1 MKKISKVWY
10 LVVALV
16 VLGVAA
22 YFLGKPDTKE
32 TISFDTATVG
42 QTNIQNSI
50 TATGTIEPVTSV
62 TVGTQVSGIV
72 SKLYVDYNSVVKK
85 GQVIAELDKTNL
97 LSALNQAK
105 AMLESAQA
113 QVRSAESD
121 VQKAQADYNGVRAS
135 ASYQQSNFSRYQ
147 TLYKKGLISANDFE
161 SARLSYQQAQQNLAA
176 SAQTIAT
183 ARQGVAQA
191 REQVRQQQE
200 QVKQAQTNLGYATIT
215 SPIDG
220 VVLSKSVEE
229 GQTVAASF
237 STPELFTIAKD
248 LTNMQVV
255 ANVDEADIG
264 EVKTGER
271 VSFTVDA
278 YPDDTF
284 TGRVTQVRQEATT
297 TNNVVTYEVVISAPN
312 ADLKL
317 KPGLTANVTI
327 YTQERAGVMGV
338 SSKALRFTPTPE
350 TVGKQYKIQDV
361 ANAKAKVWTLE
372 GNVLQAH
379 RVSTGMND
387 GVNTDSLGCEGW
399 TESHHWHHRHR
410 TRRRQRIRR
419 SGAESLRPRS
429 EARQQKG
436 ESMMDESQKKVVIE
450 LCDVKRDFL
459 VGEETVHALRGVSFK
474 IYEGEFVTIM
484 GKSGSGKSTLLNQL
498 GCLDT
503 PTSGD
508 YFLDGV
514 AVRTMS
520 KSQRA
525 VLRNRKIGFIFQNY
539 NLLAK
544 TTSVENVELPL
555 MYNPSITPQER
566 FDRSVAALK
575 AVGLGERLY
584 HKSNQMS
591 GGQMQRVAIA
601 RALVNNPAVILA
613 DEATGNLDTR
623 TSFEI
628 LVLFQKLHAEGR
640 TIIFVTHNPD
650 IAHYASRNIELRDG
664 RIIRNEVN
672 DHILSAAEGLA
683 ALPKNTDE

>member
-278 YPDDTF
+278 YPADTF
-284 TGRVTQVRQEATT
+284 TGTVKQVRQEATT

-372 GNVLQAH
+372 GNVLRAH

-387 GVNTDSLGCEGW
+387 GVNTEILSGVKAGLKVITGITV
-399 TESHHWHHRHR
+399 TEPEEDK
-410 TRRRQRIRR
+410 
-419 SGAESLRPRS
+419 ESDDQEQSPF
-429 EARQQKG
+429 APG
-436 ESMMDESQKKVVIE
+436 P
-450 LCDVKRDFL
+450 KRDNKK
-459 VGEETVHALRGVSFK
+459 E
-474 IYEGEFVTIM
+474 
-484 GKSGSGKSTLLNQL
+484 
-498 GCLDT
+498 
-503 PTSGD
+503 
-508 YFLDGV
+508 
-514 AVRTMS
+514 
-520 KSQRA
+520 
-525 VLRNRKIGFIFQNY
+525 
-539 NLLAK
+539 
-544 TTSVENVELPL
+544 
-555 MYNPSITPQER
+555 
-566 FDRSVAALK
+566 K
-575 AVGLGERLY
+575 A
-584 HKSNQMS
+584 
-591 GGQMQRVAIA
+591 
-601 RALVNNPAVILA
+601 
-613 DEATGNLDTR
+613 
-623 TSFEI
+623 
-628 LVLFQKLHAEGR
+628 
-640 TIIFVTHNPD
+640 
-650 IAHYASRNIELRDG
+650 
-664 RIIRNEVN
+664 
-672 DHILSAAEGLA
+672 
-683 ALPKNTDE
+683 